1 MDKKIAPGFR
11 TEAIQ
16 KINQKHKGNDAETQA
31 NRSLEALQLLL
42 TLTTQDFRHDLDI
55 MHPAGRIKELRRRG
69 FHIHT
74 YWENYPTASGK
85 LHRMGRYVYM
95 GREGCS
101 HE

>member
-16 KINQKHKGNDAETQA
+16 KINEKHKGNDAETQA
-31 NRSLEALQLLL
+31 NRSLEALQVFFS
-42 TLTTQDFRHDLDI
+42 LTTQDLRQDLDI

-69 FHIHT
+69 FHIQTH
-74 YWENYPTASGK
+74 WENYPTASGK

-95 GREGCS
+95 GREGEG